1 MVTHFIT
8 FPTVLEVTSKT
19 TSNNVTADINNN
31 SKITYDNKN
40 MNSKLSDIQKC

>member
-19 TSNNVTADINNN
+19 TSNNVTVDINNN
-31 SKITYDNKN
+31 SKITQNKN
-40 MNSKLSDIQKC
+40 MNSIFTVKN